1 MSIVPK
7 ENIEV
12 IAQSIGINNLS
23 SDVALSLAP
32 DVEYRLREI
41 MQVFSLFTSSFS
53 VPDSVFLFLYLC
65 VYTYIIMFG
74 KI

>member
-12 IAQSIGINNLS
+12 IAQCIGINNLS
-23 SDVALSLAP
+23 SDVALAVAP

-41 MQVFSLFTSSFS
+41 MQVILLFMLKLRYMFGTNT
-53 VPDSVFLFLYLC
+53 VFL
-65 VYTYIIMFG
+65 VYYMF
-74 KI
+74 

>member
-32 DVEYRLREI
+32 EVEYRLREI
-41 MQVFSLFTSSFS
+41 MQVFSLSLIL
-53 VPDSVFLFLYLC
+53 FLFLIRFFFFFIYVC
-65 VYTYIIMFG
+65 IHI
-74 KI
+74 